1 MSLLLAGSMC
11 LLPFLIPYHQPPL
24 LSFYPEWL
32 AAALGLIAFA
42 AVLARPHFPSIALPV
57 PGRWMIGFAAF
68 LAVCAL
74 GRDTVYPQMS
84 LWAVV
89 YVLYAVLMIW
99 LGACVVTAASL
110 EKTADLLAACILTGA
125 LANAAAG
132 VIQFYGRPV
141 WLEDVIANLR
151 GIRAYGNIAQPNL
164 YANYLALGEAALL
177 FVWARGRI
185 GGVATGCAAVLLV
198 WATALS
204 DSRAA
209 LLYVLWFAAL
219 GAFSA
224 RGGRGGDREGDR
236 ESGREG
242 AMRRLRGAAFV
253 LAAAL
258 LAAYVAVPWFNRAFG
273 LGPVGADEH
282 VLNALG
288 DIRWQA
294 WMLALRIFAGAPIA
308 GVGIGEF
315 AGAAFEAGL
324 PREMTAKF
332 ELWTSPHNEVLQLL
346 AETGAVGTILVL
358 AGVGAWCRQAW
369 RCHCVALQPA
379 PWSLIAAVGV
389 ELIHSL
395 LEFPMRSAHFLGVT
409 ALLMGALAGVQAHP
423 LRGAVLHRAVSAATC
438 AIMAGILVLGLRDY
452 WRLDLT
458 RITGAGSALAGT
470 AATREAEIL
479 GRLGHG
485 LLAPLAE
492 FWLCVG
498 APLNRDN
505 LAQKLRWSERVMR
518 YFPSNAIVG
527 RRAIFLA
534 LDGREDAAGRLIDRL
549 ARPSP
554 GARQESLVLLQRA
567 QSVDPAVIAPLVA
580 RIGR

>member
-1 MSLLLAGSMC
+1 MGLLLAGAMC

-24 LSFYPEWL
+24 RSFYPEWL
-32 AAALGLIAFA
+32 AAALGLIAFV
-42 AVLARPHFPSIALPV
+42 AVLASPRFPSIALPV

-68 LAVCAL
+68 LVVCAIA
-74 GRDTVYPQMS
+74 RVTVYPQMS

-99 LGACVVTAASL
+99 LGACVVTATSL
-110 EKTADLLAACILTGA
+110 EKTAGVLAACILAGA

-141 WLEDVIANLR
+141 WLEDLIADLR

-177 FVWARGRI
+177 FLWARRRVSGA
-185 GGVATGCAAVLLV
+185 ATGCAAALLV
-198 WATALS
+198 WAIALS

-219 GAFSA
+219 GAYSA
-224 RGGRGGDREGDR
+224 HGGRGGDREGD
-236 ESGREG
+236 
-242 AMRRLRGAAFV
+242 MRRLRGAAFV
-253 LAAAL
+253 LAVAL
-258 LAAYVAVPWFNRAFG
+258 PAAYVAVPWFNRLLG
-273 LGPVGADEH
+273 LGPAGADEH

-294 WMLALRIFAGAPIA
+294 WMLALRIFASAPIA

-324 PREMTAKF
+324 PREMTDKF
-332 ELWTSPHNEVLQLL
+332 EVWTSPHNQVLQLM
-346 AETGAVGTILVL
+346 AETGAVGAILVL
-358 AGVGAWCRQAW
+358 AGVGVGCWQAW
-369 RCHCVALQPA
+369 RRHCVALQPA
-379 PWSLIAAVGV
+379 TWWIIAAVGV

-395 LEFPMRSAHFLGVT
+395 LEFPLWSAHFLGVT
-409 ALLMGALAGVQAHP
+409 ALLMGTMAGVPERAVGRGWP
-423 LRGAVLHRAVSAATC
+423 GAVPRRVVSAATC
-438 AIMAGILVLGLRDY
+438 ALLAGILILGLRDY

-458 RITGAGSALAGT
+458 RATGAGSTLAGA
-470 AATREAEIL
+470 AATQDAQTLR
-479 GRLGHG
+479 RLGHG
-485 LLAPLAE
+485 LLAPMAE

-498 APLNRDN
+498 APLNRND
-505 LAQKLRWSERVMR
+505 LVLKLGWSERVMH
-518 YFPSNAIVG
+518 YFPANVIVA

-534 LDGREDAAGRLIDRL
+534 LDGQTEEAGRLIDRL
-549 ARPSP
+549 AHPSSE
-554 GARQESLVLLQRA
+554 ARQKSLALLQLTDRA
-567 QSVDPAVIAPLVA
+567 DQAVIAPLVA
-580 RIGR
+580 RIAR